1 MIRIPLFRGLR
12 RWLDLVPYL
21 GLVVAILL
29 GSWSFMRSEHY
40 REETDILLMQSYEV
54 QWRGS
59 QIRERLANIVGLLR
73 LSMATKDRQP
83 QLVQEVGLLQ
93 FNMVALRNLQY
104 IDHFL
109 DPQDFARLDSSI
121 QTIRTRV
128 LPNLGAAANDQETLD
143 FLTDIQQDMFQ
154 VSGTTG
160 AHSRTLNETAHI
172 AENALRNMAIFVLAL
187 SAVIVV
193 GVIIHQQSMM
203 ARRKDQQ
210 IRSFAS
216 LFAHMTRSRVAALA
230 LFIKSLRDGQAP
242 DPELVAAASRAA
254 AELDSINNG
263 LLKIAYSAKPSRNVA
278 LQSILDAL
286 TQDHGGR
293 IQFDVPEEA
302 RAALV
307 ASPQFHLI
315 LDELVRNA
323 EHAVAAAGKPESRV
337 VLRARLT
344 HRFPFGRRLLLEVID
359 NGLGMSSAV
368 RAKATEPFFS
378 MRAGSHVGLGLTGCA
393 EMVKALG
400 GRFRIDS
407 AEGRGTSVRILY
419 PLPRRDGPDERAAA

>member
-1 MIRIPLFRGLR
+1 MKALR
-12 RWLDLVPYL
+12 RWLDFVPYL
-21 GLVVAILL
+21 GLAVAILL

-73 LSMATKDRQP
+73 LSMATGDREP
-83 QLVQEVGLLQ
+83 QLAQEVGLLQ

-109 DPQDFARLDSSI
+109 DPQDFARIDRSI
-121 QTIRTRV
+121 QTIRTRI
-128 LPNLGAAANDQETLD
+128 LPNLSATANDRDTLAL
-143 FLTDIQQDMFQ
+143 LTDIQQDMFQ

-172 AENALRNMAIFVLAL
+172 AENALRNVAIFVLAL

-210 IRSFAS
+210 IRSFSS

-230 LFIKSLRDGQAP
+230 LFIRGLRDGEPP
-242 DPELVAAASRAA
+242 DPEMVAAAARAA

-263 LLKIAYSAKPSRNVA
+263 LVKIGYSAKPARNVA
-278 LQSILDAL
+278 LHSILDAL
-286 TQDHGGR
+286 SQDHGGR

-302 RAALV
+302 RTALV

-315 LDELVRNA
+315 LDELIRNA

-337 VLRARLT
+337 ILRARLT
-344 HRFPFGRRLLLEVID
+344 RRFPFGRRLALEVID
-359 NGLGMSSAV
+359 NGLGMSRAV
-368 RAKATEPFFS
+368 RAKAAEPFFS

-419 PLPRRDGPDERAAA
+419 PLRRETGTTAERASA

>member
-1 MIRIPLFRGLR
+1 MRALR
-12 RWLDLVPYL
+12 RWLDIVPYVAL
-21 GLVVAILL
+21 AVAILL
-29 GSWSFMRSEHY
+29 GSWSFMQSEHY

-73 LSMATKDRQP
+73 LSMATGEREP
-83 QLVQEVGLLQ
+83 QLAQEVGLLQ

-109 DPQDFARLDSSI
+109 EPQDFSRLDRSI
-121 QTIRTRV
+121 QTIRTRI
-128 LPNLGAAANDQETLD
+128 LPNLSASANDQDTLD
-143 FLTDIQQDMFQ
+143 LLADIQQDMFQ

-172 AENALRNMAIFVLAL
+172 AESALRNTAIFVMALA
-187 SAVIVV
+187 AVIVV

-230 LFIKSLRDGQAP
+230 LFIKGLRDGQTL
-242 DPELVAAASRAA
+242 DPEMVAAASRAA
-254 AELDSINNG
+254 TELDSINNG
-263 LLKIAYSAKPSRNVA
+263 LLKIAYSAKPTGSVA

-286 TQDHGGR
+286 SQDHADR

-323 EHAVAAAGKPESRV
+323 EQAVVAAGKPESPV

-344 HRFPFGRRLLLEVID
+344 RRFPLGRRLVLEVID
-359 NGLGMSSAV
+359 EGLGMSPAV
-368 RAKATEPFFS
+368 RAKAAEPFFS

-400 GRFRIDS
+400 GRFRIES
-407 AEGRGTSVRILY
+407 AEGRGTLVRIFY
-419 PLPRRDGPDERAAA
+419 PLPRKSRPDQRVAA

>member
-1 MIRIPLFRGLR
+1 MRALR
-12 RWLDLVPYL
+12 RWLDIVPYVAL
-21 GLVVAILL
+21 AVAILL
-29 GSWSFMRSEHY
+29 GSWSFMQSEHY

-73 LSMATKDRQP
+73 LSMATGDRQP
-83 QLVQEVGLLQ
+83 QLAQEVGLLQ

-109 DPQDFARLDSSI
+109 EPQDFSRLDRSI
-121 QTIRTRV
+121 QTIRTRI
-128 LPNLGAAANDQETLD
+128 LPNLGASANDQETLA
-143 FLTDIQQDMFQ
+143 LLADIQQDMFQ

-172 AENALRNMAIFVLAL
+172 AESALRNTAIFVMALA
-187 SAVIVV
+187 AVIVV

-230 LFIKSLRDGQAP
+230 LFIKGLRDGQTP
-242 DPELVAAASRAA
+242 DPEMVAAASRAA

-263 LLKIAYSAKPSRNVA
+263 LLKIAYSAKPTGSVA

-286 TQDHGGR
+286 SQDHAGR

-323 EHAVAAAGKPESRV
+323 KQAVVAAGKPESPV

-344 HRFPFGRRLLLEVID
+344 RRFPLGRRLLLEVID
-359 NGLGMSSAV
+359 EGLGMSPAV
-368 RAKATEPFFS
+368 RAKAAEPFFS

-419 PLPRRDGPDERAAA
+419 PLRRRAGTAEQAGPASA

>member
-1 MIRIPLFRGLR
+1 MRALR

-21 GLVVAILL
+21 GLAVAILL

-73 LSMATKDRQP
+73 LSMATGDREP
-83 QLVQEVGLLQ
+83 QLAQEVGLLQ

-109 DPQDFARLDSSI
+109 DPQDFARIDRSI
-121 QTIRTRV
+121 QTIRTRI
-128 LPNLGAAANDQETLD
+128 LPNLSAAANDQETLAL
-143 FLTDIQQDMFQ
+143 LTDIQQDMFQ

-172 AENALRNMAIFVLAL
+172 AENALRNVAIFVLAL

-210 IRSFAS
+210 IRSFSS

-230 LFIKSLRDGQAP
+230 LFIKSLRDGEAP
-242 DPELVAAASRAA
+242 DPEMVAAASRAA
-254 AELDSINNG
+254 EELDSINNG
-263 LLKIAYSAKPSRNVA
+263 LVKIGYSAKPTRNVA

-286 TQDHGGR
+286 SQDHDGR

-302 RAALV
+302 RTALV

-315 LDELVRNA
+315 LDELIRNA
-323 EHAVAAAGKPESRV
+323 EQAVASAGRPDPQV
-337 VLRARLT
+337 ILRARLT
-344 HRFPFGRRLLLEVID
+344 RRFPFGRRLVLEVID
-359 NGLGMSSAV
+359 NGLGMSRAV
-368 RAKATEPFFS
+368 RAKAAEPFFS

-400 GRFRIDS
+400 GRFRIES
-407 AEGRGTSVRILY
+407 AEGRGTSVRIFY
-419 PLPRRDGPDERAAA
+419 PLRRQAGTTGQASA

>member
-1 MIRIPLFRGLR
+1 MRALR

-21 GLVVAILL
+21 ALAVAILL

-73 LSMATKDRQP
+73 LSMATGEREA
-83 QLVQEVGLLQ
+83 QLAQEVGLLQ

-109 DPQDFARLDSSI
+109 DPQDFARLDRSI
-121 QTIRTRV
+121 QTIRTRI
-128 LPNLGAAANDQETLD
+128 LPNLGSSANDLETLSL
-143 FLTDIQQDMFQ
+143 LTDIQQDMFQ

-172 AENALRNMAIFVLAL
+172 AENALRNTAIFVMALA
-187 SAVIVV
+187 AVIVV
-193 GVIIHQQSMM
+193 GVIIHQQTMM

-230 LFIKSLRDGQAP
+230 LFIKSLRDGEAP
-242 DPELVAAASRAA
+242 DPEMVAAASRAA

-263 LLKIAYSAKPSRNVA
+263 LVKIGYSAKPTRNVA

-286 TQDHGGR
+286 SQDHGGR

-302 RAALV
+302 RSALV

-315 LDELVRNA
+315 LDELIRNA
-323 EHAVAAAGKPESRV
+323 EQAVAAAGKPDSPV
-337 VLRARLT
+337 ILRARLT
-344 HRFPFGRRLLLEVID
+344 RRFPIGRRLVLEVID
-359 NGLGMSSAV
+359 NGLGMSRAV
-368 RAKATEPFFS
+368 RAKAAEPFFS

-400 GRFRIDS
+400 GRFRIES
-407 AEGRGTSVRILY
+407 TEGRGTLVRILY
-419 PLPRRDGPDERAAA
+419 PLRRNAGTTAERASA

>member
-1 MIRIPLFRGLR
+1 MSRTLR
-12 RWLDLVPYL
+12 RWLDVVPYL
-21 GLVVAILL
+21 GLAVAIML

-73 LSMATKDRQP
+73 LSMATGDREA
-83 QLVQEVGLLQ
+83 QLAQEIGLLQ

-109 DPQDFARLDSSI
+109 DPQDFARLDRSI
-121 QTIRTRV
+121 QTIRTRI
-128 LPNLGAAANDQETLD
+128 LPNISAAANDQESLAL
-143 FLTDIQQDMFQ
+143 LTDIQQDMFQ

-172 AENALRNMAIFVLAL
+172 AENALRNVAIFVLAL

-193 GVIIHQQSMM
+193 GVFIHQQSMM

-210 IRSFAS
+210 IRSFSS
-216 LFAHMTRSRVAALA
+216 LFAHMTRSRVVALA
-230 LFIKSLRDGQAP
+230 LFIKSLRDGEAP
-242 DPELVAAASRAA
+242 DPEMVAAASRAA

-263 LLKIAYSAKPSRNVA
+263 LVKIAYSAKPTRTVA

-286 TQDHGGR
+286 SQDHGGR

-315 LDELVRNA
+315 LDELIRNA
-323 EHAVAAAGKPESRV
+323 EQAVAAAGKPDSPV

-344 HRFPFGRRLLLEVID
+344 RRFPLGRRLVLEVID
-359 NGLGMSSAV
+359 NGLGMSRAV
-368 RAKATEPFFS
+368 RAKAAEPFFS

-400 GRFRIDS
+400 GRFRIES

-419 PLPRRDGPDERAAA
+419 PLRRETGTTGPASA

>member
-1 MIRIPLFRGLR
+1 MKRWR

-73 LSMATKDRQP
+73 LSMATGEREP
-83 QLVQEVGLLQ
+83 QLAQEVGLLQ

-109 DPQDFARLDSSI
+109 DPQDFARLDRSI
-121 QTIRTRV
+121 QTIRTRI
-128 LPNLGAAANDQETLD
+128 LPNLGSPANDQETLSL
-143 FLTDIQQDMFQ
+143 LTGIQQDMFQ

-160 AHSRTLNETAHI
+160 SHSRTLNETALI
-172 AENALRNMAIFVLAL
+172 AENALRNIAIFVLAL
-187 SAVIVV
+187 AAVIVV
-193 GVIIHQQSMM
+193 GVIIHQQSLMV
-203 ARRKDQQ
+203 RRKDQQ

-216 LFAHMTRSRVAALA
+216 LFAHMTRSRVAALS
-230 LFIKSLRDGQAP
+230 LFISSLRDGEAP
-242 DPELVAAASRAA
+242 DPEMVAAATRAA
-254 AELDSINNG
+254 KELDTINDG

-286 TQDHGGR
+286 SQDHDGR
-293 IQFDVPEEA
+293 IRFDVPEEA

-315 LDELVRNA
+315 LDELIRNA
-323 EHAVAAAGKPESRV
+323 EQAVAAAGKPDPQV

-344 HRFPFGRRLLLEVID
+344 RRFPFGRRLVLEVID
-359 NGLGMSSAV
+359 NGVGMAPAV
-368 RAKATEPFFS
+368 RAKAAEPFFS

-419 PLPRRDGPDERAAA
+419 PLRRKATGTGRASA

>member
-1 MIRIPLFRGLR
+1 MKALR
-12 RWLDLVPYL
+12 RWLDFVPYL
-21 GLVVAILL
+21 GLAVAILL

-73 LSMATKDRQP
+73 LSMATGDREP
-83 QLVQEVGLLQ
+83 QLAQEVGLLQ

-109 DPQDFARLDSSI
+109 DPQDFARIDRSI
-121 QTIRTRV
+121 QTIRTRI
-128 LPNLGAAANDQETLD
+128 LPNLSAAANDQETLSL
-143 FLTDIQQDMFQ
+143 LTDIQQDMFQ

-172 AENALRNMAIFVLAL
+172 AENALRNVAIFVLAL

-210 IRSFAS
+210 IRSFSS

-230 LFIKSLRDGQAP
+230 LFIRGLRDGEPP
-242 DPELVAAASRAA
+242 DPEMVAAAARAA

-263 LLKIAYSAKPSRNVA
+263 LVKIGYSAKPTRNVA

-286 TQDHGGR
+286 SQDHGGR

-302 RAALV
+302 RTALV

-315 LDELVRNA
+315 LDELIRNA
-323 EHAVAAAGKPESRV
+323 EHAVAAAGKPDSRV
-337 VLRARLT
+337 ILRARLT
-344 HRFPFGRRLLLEVID
+344 RRFPFGRRLALEVID
-359 NGLGMSSAV
+359 NGLGMSRAV
-368 RAKATEPFFS
+368 RAKAAEPFFS

-419 PLPRRDGPDERAAA
+419 PLRRETGTTGQAGPASA

>member
-1 MIRIPLFRGLR
+1 MKALR
-12 RWLDLVPYL
+12 RWLDFVPYL
-21 GLVVAILL
+21 GLAVAILL

-73 LSMATKDRQP
+73 LSMATGDREP
-83 QLVQEVGLLQ
+83 QLAQEVGLLQ

-109 DPQDFARLDSSI
+109 DPQDFARIDRSI
-121 QTIRTRV
+121 QTIRTRI
-128 LPNLGAAANDQETLD
+128 LPNLSAAANDQETLSL
-143 FLTDIQQDMFQ
+143 LTDIQQDMFQ

-172 AENALRNMAIFVLAL
+172 AENALRNVAIFVLAL

-210 IRSFAS
+210 IRSFSS

-230 LFIKSLRDGQAP
+230 LFIRGLRDGEPP
-242 DPELVAAASRAA
+242 DPEMVAAAARAA

-263 LLKIAYSAKPSRNVA
+263 LVKIGYSAKPARNVA

-286 TQDHGGR
+286 SQDHGGR
-293 IQFDVPEEA
+293 IQFDVPAEA
-302 RAALV
+302 RTALV

-315 LDELVRNA
+315 LDELIRNA
-323 EHAVAAAGKPESRV
+323 EHAVAAAGKPDSRV
-337 VLRARLT
+337 ILRARLT
-344 HRFPFGRRLLLEVID
+344 RRFPFGRRLAIEVID
-359 NGLGMSSAV
+359 NGLGMSRAV
-368 RAKATEPFFS
+368 RAKAAEPFFS

-419 PLPRRDGPDERAAA
+419 PLRRETGTAGQAGPASA

>member
-1 MIRIPLFRGLR
+1 MKALR
-12 RWLDLVPYL
+12 RWLDFVPYL
-21 GLVVAILL
+21 GLAVAILL

-73 LSMATKDRQP
+73 LSMATGDREP
-83 QLVQEVGLLQ
+83 QLAQEVGLLQ

-109 DPQDFARLDSSI
+109 DPQDFARIDRSI
-121 QTIRTRV
+121 QTIRTRI
-128 LPNLGAAANDQETLD
+128 LPNISATANDQESLAL
-143 FLTDIQQDMFQ
+143 LTDIQQDMFQ

-172 AENALRNMAIFVLAL
+172 AENALRNVAIFVLAL

-210 IRSFAS
+210 IRSFSS

-230 LFIKSLRDGQAP
+230 LFIRGLRDGEAP
-242 DPELVAAASRAA
+242 DPEMVAAAARAA

-263 LLKIAYSAKPSRNVA
+263 LVKIGYSAKPTRNVA

-286 TQDHGGR
+286 SQDHGGR

-302 RAALV
+302 RTALV

-315 LDELVRNA
+315 LDELIRNA

-337 VLRARLT
+337 ILRARLT
-344 HRFPFGRRLLLEVID
+344 RRFPFGRRLALEVID
-359 NGLGMSSAV
+359 NGLGMSRAV
-368 RAKATEPFFS
+368 RAKAAEPFFS

-419 PLPRRDGPDERAAA
+419 PLRRETGTTGQAGPASA

>member
-1 MIRIPLFRGLR
+1 MRALR
-12 RWLDLVPYL
+12 RWLDVVPYVAL
-21 GLVVAILL
+21 AVAILL
-29 GSWSFMRSEHY
+29 GSWSFMQSEHY

-73 LSMATKDRQP
+73 LSMATGEREP
-83 QLVQEVGLLQ
+83 QLAQEVGLLQ

-109 DPQDFARLDSSI
+109 EPQDFSRLDRSI
-121 QTIRTRV
+121 QIIRTRI
-128 LPNLGAAANDQETLD
+128 LPNLSASANDQETLA
-143 FLTDIQQDMFQ
+143 LLADIQQDMFQ

-172 AENALRNMAIFVLAL
+172 AESALRNTAIFVMALA
-187 SAVIVV
+187 AVIVV

-230 LFIKSLRDGQAP
+230 LFIKGLRDGQTP
-242 DPELVAAASRAA
+242 DPEMVAAASRAA
-254 AELDSINNG
+254 TELDSINNG
-263 LLKIAYSAKPSRNVA
+263 LLRIAYSAKPTGSVA

-286 TQDHGGR
+286 SHDHAGR

-323 EHAVAAAGKPESRV
+323 EQAVAAAGKPESPV

-344 HRFPFGRRLLLEVID
+344 RRFPLGRRLVLEVID
-359 NGLGMSSAV
+359 EGLGMSPAV
-368 RAKATEPFFS
+368 RAKAAEPFFS

-400 GRFRIDS
+400 GRFRIES
-407 AEGRGTSVRILY
+407 EEGCGTSVRIFY
-419 PLPRRDGPDERAAA
+419 PLRRKAGTTEQARPVSA